1 MHTDSGST
9 GPADPE
15 SAGPATE
22 SGDGLGDELKHR
34 LHEAVAQSEDVLAYL
49 DLLTRTAVETLG
61 SPSREVFCGVTLL
74 RPRKAGTVS
83 SSSEHAL
90 RMDEVQY
97 TFDDGPCLTAARK
110 EHEVYLSDVQGLP
123 LGSEYRLAMEE
134 FGIRSVLATPISL
147 PADSYSALNLYS
159 SESDAFDPHARR
171 LARRFADEAA
181 KSMRIAV
188 HIANLA
194 DTGTDLRAAM
204 DSRHLIDTAVGVI
217 MSQNRCSQEEAFSLL
232 RAASSSRNIKL
243 RDLAQ
248 SIVESIG

>member
-1 MHTDSGST
+1 MHSDSGIT

-15 SAGPATE
+15 RAEIPAE
-22 SGDGLGDELKHR
+22 VGDELGEDLRHR
-34 LHEAVAQSEDVLAYL
+34 LHEAAAQGEDVLTYL

-61 SPSREVFCGVTLL
+61 SPFREVFCGVTLL

-97 TFDDGPCLTAARK
+97 SFDEGPCLTAARQ
-110 EHEVYLSDVQGLP
+110 EHEVYLTDVQDLP
-123 LGSEYRLAMEE
+123 RGSEYRQAMEE
-134 FGIRSVLATPISL
+134 FGIRSVLATPIRL

-159 SESDAFDPHARR
+159 TESDAFDTYARR
-171 LARRFADEAA
+171 LARRFAEEAA

-188 HIANLA
+188 HIANLS

-204 DSRHLIDTAVGVI
+204 DSRHLIDTAVGVL

-248 SIVESIG
+248 GIVESIG